1 MLKPQNKGVT
11 GADLGRALFSPASI
25 AIIGASDDLTKTA
38 ARPLQYLKLAGYG
51 GRAYPVNPR
60 RETVLDVRC
69 WPDVASL
76 PERPDH
82 AYIVTPTA
90 GILAALEACGRAG
103 VPVATILGNG
113 FSESGPEGLER
124 EHELLAIAH
133 RWGIR
138 LVGPSSLGVV
148 NLRKGVMITAN
159 AAFAEADLPKG
170 RIVVASQSGSMI
182 GALVSR
188 GKVLGTDF
196 GTLVSVG
203 NEADL
208 CIGEICSSV
217 LDDPDVDGFLL
228 FLETLRH
235 ADALRSFAIA
245 AAERGKPVLA
255 YKLGRSSEAREL
267 AQSHTGALAGED
279 DVATAFFA
287 ECGIGRVETLEGLL
301 EGLPVL
307 RQIPAGKVR
316 GRRPTAGIV
325 TTTGGG
331 AAMVVDQLAIRGVS
345 AVPPS
350 AQTIGRFEAAGI
362 AIDGSRIID
371 LTLAGT
377 RYDVMKAALDIL
389 LDAAE
394 YDIVIA
400 VVGSSAR
407 FQPHLAV
414 RPVIDCAGAE
424 KPLAAFLVPEA
435 GDALRHL
442 RTAGIPAFRT
452 PEACGDAVAAAFRR
466 RVPSPLVPN
475 VSEGRTS
482 RQLDEDQS
490 YARLEAAGLPSAPR
504 AVIDTGTGIHELP
517 QGFFPAALK
526 ILSADVAHKSDI
538 GGVRLAIP
546 DPASLRREAAAM
558 IDRVRV
564 SGGLGSVDR
573 LLVQP
578 MQSGVGEALL
588 GYRVDPDVGPLV
600 LVASGGILT
609 EIYADRSL
617 RLAPVDLAT
626 AHEMIG
632 EVKAFRALIGYRGK
646 HRGDLD
652 ALALAIVQI
661 SRLADDPSVAEA
673 EVNPLVIR
681 REGDGVVAV
690 DAVLR
695 VWNDEAAR

>member
-1 MLKPQNKGVT
+1 MLKPQSKGIT
-11 GADLGRALFSPASI
+11 GAALGTALFSPASI

-38 ARPLQYLKLAGYG
+38 ARPLHYLKLAGYA
-51 GRAYPVNPR
+51 GRIYPINPR
-60 RETVLDVRC
+60 RETVLDVAC
-69 WPDVASL
+69 WPSVSAL
-76 PERPDH
+76 PERPEH
-82 AYIVTPTA
+82 AYIVTPTN
-90 GILAALEACGRAG
+90 GILAAVEECGRAG

-113 FSESGPEGLER
+113 FSESGPEGIER
-124 EHELLAIAH
+124 ERALLEIAH

-148 NLRKGVMITAN
+148 NLRRGVMITAN
-159 AAFAEADLPKG
+159 AAFAETDLPKG
-170 RIVVASQSGSMI
+170 RTFVASQSGSMI

-188 GKVLGTDF
+188 GKALGTDF

-235 ADALRSFAIA
+235 ADKLRAFAIA

-255 YKLGRSSEAREL
+255 YKLGRSFEAREL

-279 DVATAFFA
+279 DIARAFFA
-287 ECGIGRVETLEGLL
+287 DCGIGRVETLEGLL

-307 RQIPAGKVR
+307 RRIPPGRVR
-316 GRRPTAGIV
+316 ERKPRAGIV

-331 AAMVVDQLAIRGVS
+331 AAMVVDELAIRGVS
-345 AVPPS
+345 AVAPS
-350 AQTIGRFEAAGI
+350 AETLTRFTAAGLQ
-362 AIDGSRIID
+362 IDGARIVD

-377 RYDVMKAALDIL
+377 RYDVMKAALDIML
-389 LDAAE
+389 TAPE
-394 YDIVIA
+394 YDIVVA

-407 FQPHLAV
+407 FQPDLAV
-414 RPVIDCAGAE
+414 RPVIDSAGAD

-435 GDALRHL
+435 GNALRQL
-442 RTAGIPAFRT
+442 RSAGIPAFRT
-452 PEACGDAVAAAFRR
+452 PEACGDAIAAAFGRR
-466 RVPSPLVPN
+466 RPGPNIPSAMGGAP
-475 VSEGRTS
+475 S

-490 YARLEAAGLPSAPR
+490 YTRLEAAGLTCAPR
-504 AVIDTGTGIHELP
+504 AVIDMAAGIPELP
-517 QGFFPAALK
+517 LAHFPAALK
-526 ILSADVAHKSDI
+526 ILSSEIAHKSDI
-538 GGVRLAIP
+538 GGVKLGIA
-546 DPASLRREAAAM
+546 DAASLRSEASAM
-558 IDRVRV
+558 VDRVRL
-564 SGGLGSVDR
+564 GGGHISVDR

-626 AHEMIG
+626 AREMIS
-632 EVKAFRALIGYRGK
+632 EVKAFRALAGYRGK
-646 HRGDLD
+646 TEGDLD
-652 ALALAIVQI
+652 ALAQAIVRM
-661 SRLADDPSVAEA
+661 SRLAYEPDIAEA
-673 EVNPLVIR
+673 EVNPLVICPL
-681 REGDGVVAV
+681 GDGVVAV
-690 DAVLR
+690 DAVVR
-695 VWNDEAAR
+695 VWSEEGR